1 MEVGLFMSKPKY
13 TQAQKIRACKLY
25 LSGEKAASEI
35 ALEMGM
41 SPNGRNVIREWAKVY
56 QSQGIKA
63 FEEKIQNQ
71 TYTKE
76 LKLKV
81 VQEYLS
87 EKVSIQALV
96 IKYNISST
104 SVLRRWIKWYNNHM
118 ELKDYDPKPEVY
130 MTNTLKTTYEEKIT
144 IVKDCLDHN
153 RDIKGTAEKY
163 GCKYAQLYQWIRKYE
178 ADGQDALI
186 DKRGKRKQDD
196 ELSELEKAKRKIAQL
211 EWEKEEYRK
220 KYELLKKAE
229 KQERW

>member
-35 ALEMGM
+35 AIEMGM
-41 SPNGRNVIREWAKVY
+41 SKYGRSVIREWAKAY
-56 QSQGIKA
+56 QSQGLKA
-63 FEEKIQNQ
+63 FEEKIQNKS
-71 TYTKE
+71 YTKE
-76 LKLKV
+76 FKLKV

-87 EKVSIQALV
+87 EKVGIQALV

-104 SVLRRWIKWYNNHM
+104 SVLRRWIKRYNNHM

-130 MTNTLKTTYEEKIT
+130 MTDTLKTTYEERIA

-153 RDIKGTAEKY
+153 RDIKGIAAKY
-163 GCKYAQLYQWIRKYE
+163 NCKYAQLYQWVRKYE
-178 ADGQDALI
+178 ANGEEALI
-186 DKRGKRKQDD
+186 DKRGKRKQND
-196 ELSELEKAKRKIAQL
+196 ELSELEKAERKIAKL
-211 EWEKEEYRK
+211 EREKEEYRK

-229 KQERW
+229 ERERW

>member
-1 MEVGLFMSKPKY
+1 MEVGLFMSKSKY

-56 QSQGIKA
+56 QSQGLKA

-71 TYTKE
+71 SYTKE
-76 LKLKV
+76 FKLKV

-87 EKVSIQALV
+87 GKVGVQALMV
-96 IKYNISST
+96 KYNISST
-104 SVLRRWIKWYNNHM
+104 SVLRQWIKRYNNHM
-118 ELKDYDPKPEVY
+118 VLKDYDPKPEVY
-130 MTNTLKTTYEEKIT
+130 MTDTLKTTYEERIK

-186 DKRGKRKQDD
+186 DKRGKRKQDE

-211 EWEKEEYRK
+211 EREKEEYRK

-229 KQERW
+229 KRERW